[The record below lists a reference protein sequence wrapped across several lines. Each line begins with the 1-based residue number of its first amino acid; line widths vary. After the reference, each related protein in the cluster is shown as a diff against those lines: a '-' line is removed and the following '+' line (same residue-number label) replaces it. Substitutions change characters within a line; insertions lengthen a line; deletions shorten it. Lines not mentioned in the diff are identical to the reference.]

1 MVLGVVCGIRKEYT
15 TLGKWL
21 KAWVRSTL
29 IWFWLRPVVIP
40 QQVARSSPIW
50 YTWNVPCIFALR
62 SYMFKNWCFKNK
74 LLPEYSVYNLVS
86 LCVLLDNICFS
97 GTLTRCNAN
106 EFVHLLISNWNLCSI
121 NLCTHTLCVFVT
133 GQALFVDISGF
144 I

>member
-1 MVLGVVCGIRKEYT
+1 MVLGVVCGLRKEYT

-29 IWFWLRPVVIP
+29 IWFLTPTCSYIP
-40 QQVARSSPIW
+40 QQAARSSSIW

-86 LCVLLDNICFS
+86 LCVLLEHC
-97 GTLTRCNAN
+97 GTLTRWNAN
-106 EFVHLLISNWNLCSI
+106 EFVHLLISNGNLCSI
-121 NLCTHTLCVFVT
+121 KDNLYTHKLCVFIT
-133 GQALFVDISGF
+133 GLALFVGISRF